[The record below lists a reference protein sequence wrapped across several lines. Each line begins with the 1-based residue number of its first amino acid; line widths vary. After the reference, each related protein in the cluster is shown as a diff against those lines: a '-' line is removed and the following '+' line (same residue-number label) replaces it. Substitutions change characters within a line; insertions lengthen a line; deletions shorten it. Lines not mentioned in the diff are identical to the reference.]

1 VRRLAGAAYT
11 AGPSLNL
18 MGRTKAMMTARY
30 NLRDPMKHARWLTM
44 RLSVCLWLVF
54 AGAAWGQ
61 AADSWTAPAT
71 ELARQ
76 IAALT
81 GPGAIS
87 LNVRNNSSIAAS
99 DVPVIRQGLQVA
111 LGALGVTIRNQM
123 AADAT
128 TTVQVTLSQTAQQGL
143 WVAEVQQGPE
153 TRVAMVTAANPAPA
167 AEVEGTPVLLRRA
180 LLFSQ
185 SSPMLDVGL
194 FALPGDAA
202 GEGHL
207 VVLSPELI
215 AIYHR
220 DEKADGG
227 WVKDQSF
234 EIAHGRAYPRDVRG
248 RLQADAGAVF
258 KAYLPGVICTVS
270 QRTTGVGVAVSCGD
284 SDDPWP
290 IGSRKA
296 FYNSSRNFFTGVITP
311 SVGVAPGP
319 FYSAAD
325 LLQKN
330 GMATVYS
337 EVSGQVRLYDGG
349 GLRVLAGSRDWGSD
363 VAGVRSECGSGAQLL
378 ATASGVATQ
387 DSLRAYEVQGRNA
400 IAVSAPLPMDGE
412 VTAMWP
418 MTLANGSAAAPAV
431 VAILKRQQPV
441 RYEAYRVSE
450 VCNQ

>member
-1 VRRLAGAAYT
+1 
-11 AGPSLNL
+11 
-18 MGRTKAMMTARY
+18 
-30 NLRDPMKHARWLTM
+30 
-44 RLSVCLWLVF
+44 
-54 AGAAWGQ
+54 
-61 AADSWTAPAT
+61 
-71 ELARQ
+71 
-76 IAALT
+76 
-81 GPGAIS
+81 
-87 LNVRNNSSIAAS
+87 
-99 DVPVIRQGLQVA
+99 
-111 LGALGVTIRNQM
+111 
-123 AADAT
+123 
-128 TTVQVTLSQTAQQGL
+128 
-143 WVAEVQQGPE
+143 
-153 TRVAMVTAANPAPA
+153 VTAANPAPA

-363 VAGVRSECGSGAQLL
+363 VAGVRSECGSGAQLP

>member
-1 VRRLAGAAYT
+1 
-11 AGPSLNL
+11 LNL
-18 MGRTKAMMTARY
+18 IGRTKAMMTARY
-30 NLRDPMKHARWLTM
+30 NLRDPMNYARRLTM
-44 RLSVCLWLVF
+44 RLSVCLWLVL
-54 AGAAWGQ
+54 AGVAWGQ

-81 GPGAIS
+81 GPGAIT
-87 LNVRNNSSIAAS
+87 LNVRNESSIAAS
-99 DVPVIRQGLQVA
+99 DVPVIRQKLQVA
-111 LGALGVTIRNQM
+111 LGALGVTIRNQT
-123 AADAT
+123 AADAA
-128 TTVQVTLSQTAQQGL
+128 TTVRVTLSQTAQQGL

-153 TRVAMVTAANPAPA
+153 TRVAMVTAANPAPV
-167 AEVEGTPVLLRRA
+167 AETEGTPVLLRRA

-185 SSPMLDVGL
+185 AAPMLDVGL

-207 VVLSPELI
+207 VVLSPESI
-215 AIYHR
+215 GIYHR

-234 EIAHGRAYPRDVRG
+234 EIAHSRAYPRDVRG
-248 RLQADAGAVF
+248 RLQADAAGVF
-258 KAYLPGVICTVS
+258 KAYLPGVICTAS
-270 QRTTGVGVAVSCGD
+270 QRTTGGGVAVSCAD

-311 SVGVAPGP
+311 STGAAPGP
-319 FYSAAD
+319 FYTAAD

-337 EVSGQVRLYDGG
+337 EVSGQVRLYDSG
-349 GLRVLAGSRDWGSD
+349 GLKVLAGSRDWGSD
-363 VAGVRSECGSGAQLL
+363 VAGVQSGCGSGAQLL

-418 MTLANGSAAAPAV
+418 MTLASGSAAPAV

-441 RYEAYRVSE
+441 RYEAYRVSV